1 MAVVS
6 RSLGRF
12 VLWILLIAG
21 AAVSLFPFFWMVI
34 GTTLNPN
41 DVVRGIVVPG
51 RELGLNLAK
60 ATKNYNLLLFFFN
73 SAKIALLTVILGVAV
88 NAFAAFGFEKYRS
101 KARERIFSV
110 LLLAL
115 IIPQIALDL
124 PQFRLI
130 AFFKLLDTHSAIILP
145 SVMSIFII
153 FFMRQNFRMFP
164 NEIMEAARVDGA
176 SELRIFLGI
185 VFPTMKASFASA
197 AIYMFI
203 MQWNS
208 YLWPLMTIL
217 GDTKK
222 TLPLALASMMGAYT
236 IEYGAVMIIVTVSIL
251 PTLILFLA
259 MQRQFVAGL
268 TGSVK

>member
-1 MAVVS
+1 M
-6 RSLGRF
+6 
-12 VLWILLIAG
+12 
-21 AAVSLFPFFWMVI
+21 
-34 GTTLNPN
+34 TLNPN
-41 DVVRGIVVPG
+41 DVVKGIVVPG
-51 RELGLNLAK
+51 KELAINLEK
-60 ATKNYNLLLFFFN
+60 AAKNYNLILFFFN
-73 SAKIALLTVILGVAV
+73 SAKIALLTVFLGVTV
-88 NAFAAFGFEKYRS
+88 NSLAAFGFEKYRS
-101 KARERIFSV
+101 RARDTIFGIM
-110 LLLAL
+110 LIAL
-115 IIPQIALDL
+115 IFPQIALVI

-130 AFFKLLDTHSAIILP
+130 TFMKLLNTHAAIILP
-145 SVMSIFII
+145 SVMSVFII

-197 AIYMFI
+197 AIYVFI

-217 GDTKK
+217 TDAKK
-222 TLPLALASMMGAYT
+222 TLPIALASMMGAYT
-236 IEYGAVMIIVTVSIL
+236 IEYGALMIVVSVSML

-268 TGSVK
+268 LGSVK